1 LKEQPMRVRASAIA
15 LGLGALAATP
25 CLALTVQAAPPR
37 PDIAQH
43 LRSTTA
49 PASSVLPGPDELK
62 GSFVDSARP
71 QLGSSSTS
79 WTSSGTTSFN
89 LGPIHATTTV
99 SPGYGAFSGDGRRHD
114 DENPLSL
121 TPPRR

>member
-1 LKEQPMRVRASAIA
+1 MRVRAFAVV

-37 PDIAQH
+37 PDVAQH
-43 LRSTTA
+43 LHSTTA
-49 PASSVLPGPDELK
+49 GTSVLPGPNALK
-62 GSFVDSARP
+62 GSFVDSTRP
-71 QLGSSSTS
+71 QLGLGAAVAPNY
-79 WTSSGTTSFN
+79 GTTRFN

-99 SPGYGAFSGDGRRHD
+99 SPGYGAFTNDSRRRD
-114 DENPLSL
+114 EENPLSL